1 MVIQSKLTCC
11 FGHASQQG
19 QSRNSGDSKVKRK
32 RFARRDTART
42 RNENDFKN
50 LQSLEICGGELTD
63 ASVKNLKDLVCLTWL
78 NLSQNRSLTD
88 KSLEVIFGLTA
99 LVSSNISN
107 SRITD
112 EGLHYLKPSKN
123 LRSLTLEYSMVTASE
138 IRKQPP

>member
-1 MVIQSKLTCC
+1 MCINPNFHFLFTLEVPVPSEEVL
-11 FGHASQQG
+11 F
-19 QSRNSGDSKVKRK
+19 RNP
-32 RFARRDTART
+32 
-42 RNENDFKN
+42 EDFKN
-50 LQSLEICGGELTD
+50 LQSLLICGGELTD
-63 ASVKNLKDLVCLTWL
+63 AGVKNLKDLVCLTWL

-88 KSLEVIFGLTA
+88 KSLEVISGLTA

-138 IRKQPP
+138 IRKQQSTALPNLVSFRPE